1 MTMFHLRSH
10 FLHFL
15 LLDIKFGQFY
25 FCLTFDT
32 GDLADIN
39 IYSLKYVCVKQK
51 KKITQFCFSI
61 YFNDCSFLM
70 PQNWESREI
79 IYEINP
85 YFLSI
90 LKKKLM
96 HLINFKNLSSTC
108 VYTRCR
114 LLMNNDEPF
123 DWTEYFY

>member
-39 IYSLKYVCVKQK
+39 IYPLKYVCVKQK

-70 PQNWESREI
+70 PQKLRKQRNHLRNKS
-79 IYEINP
+79 IYSVNSE
-85 YFLSI
+85 
-90 LKKKLM
+90 KKQ
-96 HLINFKNLSSTC
+96 LINFKNLSSTC
-108 VYTRCR
+108 VYTQCR
-114 LLMNNDEPF
+114 FLMNNDEPF
-123 DWTEYFY
+123 D